1 MPVKV
6 PGVPESQLL
15 EVTGIAIPEEWRKGT
30 AIFIAGVSGNEELDD
45 IEIPALK
52 ITGLIHLLALI
63 NKYFPSSE
71 HSRPRTPIN
80 LWLDSP
86 ENAKSLGNDD
96 FEVARSMYPFRER
109 SIIRRSWEELLEA
122 PLNNEG
128 LHILQTIPAEQKEIG
143 YLQLPPKEENQATTS
158 LRSHH
163 LHVLQGPFPL
173 LPQRTKLRRQHSHI
187 SPRYSDVRSQKLI
200 APMLKVN
207 PEEKHFLP
215 SDHALFT
222 RENTKK
228 ENIKEPWQNAILSA
242 SGGHSINP
250 SIANSTSM
258 RGKLGIPGDNGRHL
272 RDNIRVPIDNVII
285 PMANVGG
292 SMDNSAVPLNNFGV
306 PRGNLEVPRGL
317 GGVPRRVVSSPLIE
331 LSKIGEHRL

>member
-1 MPVKV
+1 M
-6 PGVPESQLL
+6 
-15 EVTGIAIPEEWRKGT
+15 
-30 AIFIAGVSGNEELDD
+30 SGNEELDD

-52 ITGLIHLLALI
+52 ITSLIHLLALI

-71 HSRPRTPIN
+71 HSCPRTPIN

-96 FEVARSMYPFRER
+96 FEVARSMYPLRER
-109 SIIRRSWEELLEA
+109 PIIRRSWEELLEA

-128 LHILQTIPAEQKEIG
+128 LHILQTIPAEQREIG

-163 LHVLQGPFPL
+163 LQVLPGPFPL
-173 LPQRTKLRRQHSHI
+173 LPQRTKLQRQHSHI

-222 RENTKK
+222 RGK
-228 ENIKEPWQNAILSA
+228 IL
-242 SGGHSINP
+242 
-250 SIANSTSM
+250 
-258 RGKLGIPGDNGRHL
+258 
-272 RDNIRVPIDNVII
+272 
-285 PMANVGG
+285 
-292 SMDNSAVPLNNFGV
+292 
-306 PRGNLEVPRGL
+306 NLL
-317 GGVPRRVVSSPLIE
+317 
-331 LSKIGEHRL
+331 